1 MAGVHAVDLAHA
13 DANRGL
19 VVGQQDGVGLH
30 AADCTPC
37 EHEVLQRV
45 SVGGLAGHELPGV
58 RIVADGVDQISVLHK
73 QAAIDLADGL
83 VALRRLGHLEDA
95 QVLLL
100 GLQQFERG
108 RLIVGGDVDFGENRA
123 HAFGH
128 LKGDLGVAGDHTAVG
143 AHRVA
148 GVSLLVG
155 LGRGR
160 ADGQTARI
168 VVLDYGHGNGGSHIP
183 YGAPGGVRV
192 HVVVVAHRLAAE
204 LLGVGETGLVER
216 VDVEG
221 GLLVGVLAVAQG
233 VRTIPGAGELGR
245 ELGGIDFSALI
256 VLVHLDG
263 VQRGRLGPVLGGP
276 LVDGGVIGGGVREGL
291 GGKPLALVQG
301 EAGAVGHAGGDQC
314 IIGRVGDDGHGGVVL
329 GRAAHHGGTA
339 DVDLLDGIGLVGA
352 GAHGVGERV
361 QVDDHQVERLDAEL
375 LELLGVLGVGHISQN
390 AGVNVRVQRLDAA
403 VEAFGESGD
412 IGHLGYLDAQFGKLL
427 GGRTSGNNFGA
438 GLHERFREYFDAFLM
453 KDRDQ
458 CSTYR
463 SVRVCHPVPPWI
475 LVVVTLGTA
484 PDERWRSSRS
494 WRWCGNP

>member
-1 MAGVHAVDLAHA
+1 M
-13 DANRGL
+13 
-19 VVGQQDGVGLH
+19 
-30 AADCTPC
+30 
-37 EHEVLQRV
+37 
-45 SVGGLAGHELPGV
+45 
-58 RIVADGVDQISVLHK
+58 
-73 QAAIDLADGL
+73 
-83 VALRRLGHLEDA
+83 
-95 QVLLL
+95 
-100 GLQQFERG
+100 
-108 RLIVGGDVDFGENRA
+108 
-123 HAFGH
+123 
-128 LKGDLGVAGDHTAVG
+128 
-143 AHRVA
+143 
-148 GVSLLVG
+148 
-155 LGRGR
+155 
-160 ADGQTARI
+160 
-168 VVLDYGHGNGGSHIP
+168 LDYGHGNGGSHIP

-375 LELLGVLGVGHISQN
+375 LELLGVFGVGHISQN

>member
-1 MAGVHAVDLAHA
+1 MTK
-13 DANRGL
+13 L
-19 VVGQQDGVGLH
+19 V
-30 AADCTPC
+30 C
-37 EHEVLQRV
+37 
-45 SVGGLAGHELPGV
+45 
-58 RIVADGVDQISVLHK
+58 
-73 QAAIDLADGL
+73 
-83 VALRRLGHLEDA
+83 
-95 QVLLL
+95 
-100 GLQQFERG
+100 F
-108 RLIVGGDVDFGENRA
+108 
-123 HAFGH
+123 
-128 LKGDLGVAGDHTAVG
+128 
-143 AHRVA
+143 
-148 GVSLLVG
+148 
-155 LGRGR
+155 
-160 ADGQTARI
+160 
-168 VVLDYGHGNGGSHIP
+168 
-183 YGAPGGVRV
+183 
-192 HVVVVAHRLAAE
+192 
-204 LLGVGETGLVER
+204 
-216 VDVEG
+216 
-221 GLLVGVLAVAQG
+221 
-233 VRTIPGAGELGR
+233 
-245 ELGGIDFSALI
+245 
-256 VLVHLDG
+256 
-263 VQRGRLGPVLGGP
+263 
-276 LVDGGVIGGGVREGL
+276 
-291 GGKPLALVQG
+291 
-301 EAGAVGHAGGDQC
+301 
-314 IIGRVGDDGHGGVVL
+314 
-329 GRAAHHGGTA
+329 